1 FWNPGIKSPGPEA
14 KGAIIGFGDV
24 HTRAHMYRAILEGL
38 AYALREAKERTE
50 RRTGVPITRLRV
62 SGGGSQSDAVMQITA
77 NVFNLPC
84 ERPHLYETSGLGA
97 AIIASVGLG
106 LHPGFAQAV
115 QAMTRVGQVF
125 APEPA
130 HARTYEALYR
140 RVYCRMYE
148 RLQPLYREIR
158 AITGYPPQ
166 EGTSIGPGDRS
177 PDAEHRSP
185 RPPADHQAE

>member
-1 FWNPGIKSPGPEA
+1 MPRRPL
-14 KGAIIGFGDV
+14 
-24 HTRAHMYRAILEGL
+24 RHMAR
-38 AYALREAKERTE
+38 
-50 RRTGVPITRLRV
+50 
-62 SGGGSQSDAVMQITA
+62 
-77 NVFNLPC
+77 
-84 ERPHLYETSGLGA
+84 H
-97 AIIASVGLG
+97 
-106 LHPGFAQAV
+106 AQAV